1 MMKNPNFGND
11 EDTVPTIRH
20 SGMRHACS
28 WKGPGILMLE
38 RISQLHNHSNRPFK
52 LHSIDSVEP

>member
-11 EDTVPTIRH
+11 EDTVPTIR
-20 SGMRHACS
+20 
-28 WKGPGILMLE
+28 PGILMLE